1 MATPARSPAHGSL
14 YLRVLRN
21 RTVLVLGS
29 GQSISTMGDTFFNLA
44 IMWIV
49 YTQSGS
55 ALQTSLIQVVWQL
68 DRIII
73 GPVAGLLADRAE
85 RKRIVVVAN
94 LLAAGVVGALA
105 TLMAE
110 RGQAPS
116 AAIFLAV
123 FLLNSLNTVAGP
135 ARVALLPE
143 IVERDLLATTS
154 GLFSTVGSI
163 ASLCGSALAGIVVAA
178 VGAAWAVAGDAAS
191 FLLAALVV
199 ALAPLPARRH
209 QPALTSDQTR
219 SSFLWEI
226 RDGWRVIMEQ
236 PVLRALV
243 WLSMLINMAAFL
255 GPLYPALVSQQLHGA
270 AVALGVIEA
279 AGVVG
284 GIIGGAV
291 AGPLERRVG
300 AGPLLISGWGMAGG
314 CTVGMAASS
323 WLPLTAALEAAVV
336 FGLTAGSVAMGAVT
350 QMLVPERYRGRVWG
364 LSGSVAVMSIPLS
377 SLLGGWLTDSV
388 GVAPLFAT
396 GGIVMMGVA
405 ALAQSNHHVR
415 TARV

>member
-21 RTVLVLGS
+21 RTVLVLWS
-29 GQSISTMGDTFFNLA
+29 GQSISTLGDTFFNLA

-73 GPVAGLLADRAE
+73 GPVAGLLADRAD
-85 RKRIVVVAN
+85 RKRILVVAN

-116 AAIFLAV
+116 AAVFLAV
-123 FLLNSLNTVAGP
+123 FLLNGLNTVAGP
-135 ARVALLPE
+135 ARAALLPE
-143 IVERDLLATTS
+143 IVERDLLATAS

-191 FLLAALVV
+191 FLIAALVV

-209 QPALTSDQTR
+209 QPAPTSDQTR

-255 GPLYPALVSQQLHGA
+255 GPLYPALVSQRLHGG

-314 CTVGMAASS
+314 CTVGMACAG
-323 WLPLTAALEAAVV
+323 WLAHPLAQRRHDHPTEAA
-336 FGLTAGSVAMGAVT
+336 
-350 QMLVPERYRGRVWG
+350 
-364 LSGSVAVMSIPLS
+364 
-377 SLLGGWLTDSV
+377 
-388 GVAPLFAT
+388 
-396 GGIVMMGVA
+396 
-405 ALAQSNHHVR
+405 
-415 TARV
+415 